1 MIIYQETRYK
11 GKLFGIN
18 RAMETCIMKTIN
30 IPNFIPNFPY
40 SMGPA
45 PLPK

>member
-18 RAMETCIMKTIN
+18 RAMETCIYEDYK
-30 IPNFIPNFPY
+30 Y
-40 SMGPA
+40 SQF
-45 PLPK
+45 